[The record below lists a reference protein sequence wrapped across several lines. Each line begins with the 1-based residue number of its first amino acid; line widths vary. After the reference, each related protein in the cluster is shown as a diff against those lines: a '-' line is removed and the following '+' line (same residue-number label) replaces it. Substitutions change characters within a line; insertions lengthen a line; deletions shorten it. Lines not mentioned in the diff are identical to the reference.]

1 MSEALKTLSQSM
13 DKSYELYHYLLIL
26 PIALTN
32 LQEQRLDNARN
43 KYLPDEA
50 DLNPNTKF
58 IDNLFI
64 AKLRDNEMLN
74 EYLKAL
80 PLSWDSEEI
89 YLRLA
94 LDKILNSEIYSGYMA
109 DENRSLAA
117 DCEFWREVMRKIVL
131 IDENLSDVLEAKS
144 IYWNDDLETIGTFVL
159 KTIKRFAE
167 DDFVELLPQF
177 KDSEDRALGEKLFMG
192 AVQIMINT
200 WLLLKILST
209 RSRGTLTGW
218 RLWTLSC
225 FSSLW
230 RRLKMCRRYRL
241 RSRLMNISR

>member
-1 MSEALKTLSQSM
+1 MINRVLIRIKVVQMVYSYLLTKDGMKMSEALKTLSQSM

-94 LDKILNSEIYSGYMA
+94 LDKILNSEIYSDYMA

-131 IDENLSDVLEAKS
+131 VDENLSDVLEAKS

-192 AVQIMINT
+192 AVQNHDKYMALI
-200 WLLLKILST
+200 
-209 RSRGTLTGW
+209 
-218 RLWTLSC
+218 
-225 FSSLW
+225 
-230 RRLKMCRRYRL
+230 
-241 RSRLMNISR
+241 

>member
-1 MSEALKTLSQSM
+1 M
-13 DKSYELYHYLLIL
+13 
-26 PIALTN
+26 
-32 LQEQRLDNARN
+32 
-43 KYLPDEA
+43 
-50 DLNPNTKF
+50 NPNTKF

-94 LDKILNSEIYSGYMA
+94 LDKILNSEIYSDYMA
-109 DENRSLAA
+109 DENRSLAV

-131 IDENLSDVLEAKS
+131 VDENLSDVLEAKS

-192 AVQIMINT
+192 AVQNQDKYMALIENFVNKESWDIDRLAFMDVVV
-200 WLLLKILST
+200 LLVALAEVENVPSVPTKVTLNEYIEIAKYYSTQKSGQFVNGILNAIIVHLKKDGL
-209 RSRGTLTGW
+209 LA
-218 RLWTLSC
+218 
-225 FSSLW
+225 
-230 RRLKMCRRYRL
+230 K
-241 RSRLMNISR
+241 N